1 MHRYILLS
9 IDLLVVA
16 ASTIGA
22 LILRDNLEVSTDRML
37 DVLPYLLLTVLA
49 AVPVLLL
56 VGANRTLWRFS
67 SPIDVARVI
76 AGVLVIVLL
85 AMALAF
91 IFNRMENV
99 ARALPILQAML
110 MATALGGIRVAMR
123 VRHARRSRAR
133 KPTPDYETRQENVLL
148 VGVNPISELFLRSV
162 EEYAPGR
169 VKVFGILGPSERHRG
184 RVLRSCPILGSPEEL
199 EKVLGDLEVHGVPI
213 RRIVIT
219 ARFDKL
225 SATAQAIL
233 LRVEQ
238 TSNIVLDIFAERV
251 VFNGAGRRDAD
262 ADMSDPPSENGRAR
276 DVPLVVDP
284 GICPSEHY
292 LRWKRALDATAAGFA
307 ILAAAPLMLFVSI
320 LVALDTG
327 LPTIFWQQR
336 PGLRGWPFRLYKFRT
351 MGAPHDRSGGRLSE
365 AERHSSIGRFLRRTR
380 LDELPQLYNILV
392 GDMSFVGPR
401 PLLPVDQSPA
411 FAARLA
417 IRPGLTG
424 WAQIKGGREL
434 TVADKAA
441 LDIWYVRNA
450 SLWLDL
456 RILLGTLGMIR
467 HGERAD
473 RAAIRQAWRELTSP
487 GRNPVQDKTLDDNS
501 SHLHKASR
509 GEYARDFSA

>member
-1 MHRYILLS
+1 MHRYTLLL
-9 IDLLVVA
+9 IDLLIVA

-22 LILRDNLEVSTDRML
+22 LILRDNLEVSTDRVL

-67 SPIDVARVI
+67 SPIDVARVVV
-76 AGVLVIVLL
+76 GVLVIVLL

-91 IFNRMENV
+91 IFNRLENV
-99 ARALPILQAML
+99 SRALPILQAML

-184 RVLRSCPILGSPEEL
+184 RVLRSCPILGTPEEL
-199 EKVLGDLEVHGVPI
+199 EKVLGNLEVHGVPI
-213 RRIVIT
+213 SRIVIT

-251 VFNGAGRRDAD
+251 VFNGTGRRDAD
-262 ADMSDPPSENGRAR
+262 ADLSDPPSEKRRAR
-276 DVPLVVDP
+276 DIPLVVDP
-284 GICPSEHY
+284 GIRPPEHY
-292 LRWKRALDATAAGFA
+292 LRWKRALDATAAGLA